1 MTTIRDAQSSLTAWY
16 GDLAAATGGRTYTS
30 SGCQWVWLPA
40 RNRLH
45 LMFPDK
51 PVVSS
56 IKPGLAEGVR
66 LGARDIYAWVNASV
80 RPGVLEDFGFRAG
93 PPLMWTH
100 GLLRPT
106 PTGKL
111 SEFNVSISSTVPG
124 ARGADVDELDVAN
137 GAWPVRHVLAVD
149 SSGQPVGRGFARGG
163 PSGLVTLHN
172 LAVASDVRRRG
183 VGTAMVRRLLSEF
196 PPADE
201 SAEGASEG
209 QESTNGSDGLQVVAA
224 GSPLAQPFLRSLGL
238 QPLGVGRQLRLTLKD
253 ATPKS

>member
-106 PTGKL
+106 PTESSL
-111 SEFNVSISSTVPG
+111 SSTFPSAPLCLALG
-124 ARGADVDELDVAN
+124 ALT
-137 GAWPVRHVLAVD
+137 WMSLMLLT
-149 SSGQPVGRGFARGG
+149 AR
-163 PSGLVTLHN
+163 
-172 LAVASDVRRRG
+172 A
-183 VGTAMVRRLLSEF
+183 GTA
-196 PPADE
+196 
-201 SAEGASEG
+201 
-209 QESTNGSDGLQVVAA
+209 
-224 GSPLAQPFLRSLGL
+224 RSC
-238 QPLGVGRQLRLTLKD
+238 R
-253 ATPKS
+253 